1 MKRIL
6 KLHLKKINF
15 MLPGSRFVNHSRL
28 LHEDR
33 SSTYSFSQR
42 ENKKLGS
49 KRGNTEIIIQY
60 GFCLDHCK
68 KTAFSK
74 GPQDNV
80 AQTLFFR
87 HLDVSKFFNIF
98 VENSSPSSSVIYYF
112 DFPTTDVIVK
122 EK

>member
-1 MKRIL
+1 MKTGAQHTVSAKEKIKNLAVKGEIL
-6 KLHLKKINF
+6 KSLYNMASALTT
-15 MLPGSRFVNHSRL
+15 V
-28 LHEDR
+28 
-33 SSTYSFSQR
+33 
-42 ENKKLGS
+42 
-49 KRGNTEIIIQY
+49 
-60 GFCLDHCK
+60 K